1 MSRPPAEGRRTD
13 LGSTRTER
21 TLRDVLHE
29 LPVDALVPDGWLV
42 GTEVVQ
48 FEDRLPADGV
58 TLRHDD
64 YARDLVIT
72 SAGAAAGEA
81 LAVHERDRTA
91 GDRTVV
97 AGVATA
103 GDDAT
108 TLRDGLRAAARA
120 AARIEG
126 GETADGAPLGD
137 EPSATL
143 TEGSGDDERRLH
155 FY

>member
-1 MSRPPAEGRRTD
+1 MSRLPADGGRTD

-21 TLRDVLHE
+21 TLRDTLHE

-64 YARDLVIT
+64 YPRDLVVT
-72 SAGAAAGEA
+72 DAGTDDDEA
-81 LAVHERDRTA
+81 LAVHERDR
-91 GDRTVV
+91 RTGRRIVV
-97 AGVATA
+97 AGVPTREDPASELT
-103 GDDAT
+103 
-108 TLRDGLRAAARA
+108 DGLRAAARV

-126 GETADGAPLGD
+126 GAAGEAAIDRN
-137 EPSATL
+137 EPSASL
-143 TEGSGDDERRLH
+143 TGRVDDDERRLN